1 VILLSLILRFI
12 FIKILPDEEE
22 EEVVVNNEKERH
34 RHRPAEERS
43 GPLGRAG
50 IVMQRTVRRDAS
62 FLGIFRLLFAVVGLA
77 FLVGVAKGACQPGR
91 YTGASPSQM
100 GILTRTCLACPAGKY
115 TNTEGARS
123 CTTCESGKYGPTSDM
138 STCIACPRGKNT
150 LTRGNIDC
158 KPSASS

>member
-62 FLGIFRLLFAVVGLA
+62 FLGIFRLLFAVV
-77 FLVGVAKGACQPGR
+77 
-91 YTGASPSQM
+91 
-100 GILTRTCLACPAGKY
+100 
-115 TNTEGARS
+115 
-123 CTTCESGKYGPTSDM
+123 
-138 STCIACPRGKNT
+138 
-150 LTRGNIDC
+150 
-158 KPSASS
+158 